1 MSDIEVYVQSS
12 GFSPDQDYSWM
23 TYKEG
28 TYRLEKPS
36 YLNELTFLIQSE
48 AFSLALALYKDD
60 IVLLVTG
67 LKGGERK
74 DFHGRQIRNSI
85 LWKSKRE
92 YKELFRY
99 LSVNILQDWRNE
111 DKEFI
116 ESISASVEEY
126 NPNISDLTENSQN
139 VIKNAGFTFN
149 YERLVSC
156 IKEKNKI
163 QSELF
168 RECFKEREKDFDKKM
183 IARYIPFPEITEK
196 TLFKLNDKIEK
207 NKLDRIKSLKDKVF
221 IINDEIEKSFN
232 KQEIDLILYHSQDQ
246 NPRLKELIY
255 DLHNVPDLPEGPV
268 VVFTDKKSQGK
279 ILQVWRAL
287 SSLVESQNWIKENK
301 EIYEHVS
308 VNLVK
313 VVRERCK
320 KEVKKF
326 VKNPL
331 ECVNKYGEYVSNK
344 MDKIDVLINKLE
356 GNKFCRAKRFLNT
369 QEKKEEFQKKQPVLY
384 QRLEPLLDKLNG
396 KRQTPVNDLLRKE
409 KNFNFDERKAIWN
422 HFSE

>member
-356 GNKFCRAKRFLNT
+356 GNKFCRAKRFLTT

>member
-168 RECFKEREKDFDKKM
+168 RE
-183 IARYIPFPEITEK
+183 
-196 TLFKLNDKIEK
+196 
-207 NKLDRIKSLKDKVF
+207 
-221 IINDEIEKSFN
+221 
-232 KQEIDLILYHSQDQ
+232 
-246 NPRLKELIY
+246 
-255 DLHNVPDLPEGPV
+255 
-268 VVFTDKKSQGK
+268 
-279 ILQVWRAL
+279 
-287 SSLVESQNWIKENK
+287 
-301 EIYEHVS
+301 
-308 VNLVK
+308 
-313 VVRERCK
+313 
-320 KEVKKF
+320 
-326 VKNPL
+326 
-331 ECVNKYGEYVSNK
+331 
-344 MDKIDVLINKLE
+344 
-356 GNKFCRAKRFLNT
+356 
-369 QEKKEEFQKKQPVLY
+369 
-384 QRLEPLLDKLNG
+384 
-396 KRQTPVNDLLRKE
+396 
-409 KNFNFDERKAIWN
+409 
-422 HFSE
+422 